1 LISPGRRVGHDTLG
15 GIVEF
20 RILGSIDVRA
30 GERTL
35 VVKGPKTRTLLALLA
50 CTPARPVSTEQIVDA
65 LWAMAPPAGTKA
77 AIHTCVSALRRT
89 LSTVGRKVLVR
100 CPGGYLLDV
109 PPESVDLWLFEHRAN
124 RGRAA
129 LREGDSATA
138 AELLGDALALWR
150 GVALSGAAGEWA
162 DRERARL
169 TELRLAVTEDRLAA
183 ELALGRGQ
191 AVVAELSTL
200 VAAHPLW
207 ERLRGQ
213 LMIALCQ
220 AGRHADAVECFRE
233 GRQLLVDEL
242 GIEPGADLSE
252 LFGKILRGE
261 IGPIPGPEPVPAP
274 YPAIPS
280 QLPADL
286 GDFTGRA
293 QETREACDYLVSHR
307 SGRTTQTIYAIAG
320 KAGVGKSALA
330 TVVAHRVGR
339 HFTDGQLYVNLRG
352 AEPVPVSPAEVLGR
366 FLRALGV
373 ADHAIPDDSDE
384 RAAYFRTVTAHLS
397 VLILLDNAADE
408 RQVRLLLP
416 ASPDGAVIITSRRRL
431 SALESAGH
439 AVLDVLDP
447 PTALEL
453 LARVTGERRVSAEPS
468 AAREIA
474 RLVGFLPLAL
484 RIAGARMAG
493 RPDRTMAYLSAR
505 LREQHRLLN
514 ELAVGDLEVR
524 GSLVVSYLQLDTRE
538 RVALRR
544 LAWLGIPDFATWVL
558 APLLA
563 VSVDEAADIVETL
576 VEAQLLDL
584 VRTEGQA
591 ETRYRLH
598 ELTSAFARER
608 AEAEEVQGEVLAAA
622 ERLAA
627 SWYVLVETA
636 AGKMPIFGGAWTRG
650 TESLSGGPLDE
661 PVVAALLVD
670 PAHWFDVE
678 QPALV
683 HMVERASELGLVA
696 AATRLAA
703 ALCSSAYAVHN
714 RFRQWWRTHSVALAA
729 ARRTGDKESQAI
741 LLAGLGDL
749 RYVQDRLDEAVAY
762 YRKALHA
769 YDVAG
774 VSTRNRA
781 ATQLSLGTVL
791 CEQGRLAASLNEVGD
806 VQVLVDPLMVARANH
821 TRAQALTEL
830 ADLDGA
836 LAAGTQALS
845 VFQRID
851 HPLGTV
857 MTHRVLGIVHRAAG
871 RLDKAAAHCEL
882 ALAEVQDFDAPLM
895 HVYVHQA
902 LAKVRI
908 RQGRG
913 GGTRER
919 LRDGLG
925 VCERMQDGFGQ
936 ALILRTLGELEL
948 AEGNFRDAEAYLDR
962 SLRRWEALD
971 LPLWRARCQRDRAS
985 VLEAL
990 GRHAAADETWAEAR
1004 AVFHSYGS
1012 REDHEPRPR
1021 PITG

>member
-1 LISPGRRVGHDTLG
+1 
-15 GIVEF
+15 VEF

-30 GERTL
+30 GQRTL

-89 LSTVGRKVLVR
+89 LSTPGREVLVR

-109 PPESVDLWLFEHRAN
+109 PPESVDLWRFEHRAS

-138 AELLGDALALWR
+138 AELLGEALALWR
-150 GVALSGAAGEWA
+150 GVALSGATGEWA
-162 DRERARL
+162 DRERNRL
-169 TELRLAVTEDRLAA
+169 AELRLAVTEDRLAA
-183 ELALGRGQ
+183 ELSLGRGLD
-191 AVVAELSTL
+191 VVAELSTL
-200 VAAHPLW
+200 VTAHPLW

-242 GIEPGADLSE
+242 GIEPGAELSA
-252 LFGKILRGE
+252 LFGRILRGE
-261 IGPIPGPEPVPAP
+261 IDPVPGPEPVPP
-274 YPAIPS
+274 PHPVIPA
-280 QLPADL
+280 QLPADP

-293 QETREACDYLVSHR
+293 SETREACEYLVAR
-307 SGRTTQTIYAIAG
+307 RTTQTIYAIAG
-320 KAGVGKSALA
+320 KAGVGKSTLA

-373 ADHAIPDDSDE
+373 AEHAIPDDSDE

-416 ASPDGAVIITSRRRL
+416 ASPDGAVLITSRRRL
-431 SALESAGH
+431 SALESTGH
-439 AVLDVLDP
+439 TVLDVLDP
-447 PTALEL
+447 PTALDL
-453 LARVTGERRVSAEPS
+453 LGRVTGERRVSAEPS

-484 RIAGARMAG
+484 RIAGARLAG

-524 GSLVVSYLQLDTRE
+524 GSLVVSYVQLATRE

-544 LAWLGIPDFATWVL
+544 LAWLGIPDFASWVL
-558 APLLA
+558 APLLE
-563 VSVDEAADIVETL
+563 VGVDEAADIVETL

-598 ELTSAFARER
+598 ELTSAYARER
-608 AEAEEVQGEVLAAA
+608 AETEEVRTEALEAA
-622 ERLAA
+622 ERLATC
-627 SWYVLVETA
+627 WYGLVETA

-650 TESLSGGPLDE
+650 TKSAPDGSLDE

-683 HMVERASELGLVA
+683 QMVERASELGLVA

-729 ARRTGDKESQAI
+729 ARRTGDQQSQAV

-749 RYVQDRLDEAVAY
+749 RYAQDRLDEAVAY
-762 YRKALHA
+762 YRQALRV
-769 YDVAG
+769 YDLAG
-774 VSTRNRA
+774 TDARGRA
-781 ATQLSLGTVL
+781 ATQLSLGMVL
-791 CEQGRLAASLNEVGD
+791 CQQGRLSASLSEVDD
-806 VQVLVDPLMVARANH
+806 VQALVDPLTLARADH

-830 ADLDGA
+830 GDLDGA
-836 LAAGTQALS
+836 LAAGTRALS
-845 VFQRID
+845 IFQSID
-851 HPLGTV
+851 HRLGVV
-857 MTHRVLGIVHRAAG
+857 MTHRVLGIAHRAAG

-882 ALAEVQDFDAPLM
+882 ALAEVSDFDAPLM

-902 LAKVRI
+902 LAKVHI

-913 GGTRER
+913 AETRER
-919 LRDGLG
+919 LREGLG
-925 VCERMQDGFGQ
+925 VCERVQDGFGQ

-948 AEGNFRDAEAYLDR
+948 AEGDLHAAGSYLDR

-990 GRHAAADETWAEAR
+990 GRRDAAAETWAEAQ
-1004 AVFHSYGS
+1004 AVFHKYGS
-1012 REDHEPRPR
+1012 REDHEPRP
-1021 PITG
+1021 ITG